1 MNVIEAIRSKRAVR
15 VFRDES
21 LPGEVT
27 RKILNAGRR
36 AQSSKNTQPWHFIA
50 IRDKETLAGLAATS
64 SNIAFLAGSALTV
77 ALVTTHPSVKETI
90 LFDAGQAA
98 ANMQLAAWELGV
110 VSCLGTVYELDQARA
125 VLGFPADR
133 HLHIAV
139 GFGYPLPT
147 DAEPRKSH
155 RGGRRSLDDVVHWE
169 HW

>member
-1 MNVIEAIRSKRAVR
+1 M
-15 VFRDES
+15 
-21 LPGEVT
+21 
-27 RKILNAGRR
+27 
-36 AQSSKNTQPWHFIA
+36 
-50 IRDKETLAGLAATS
+50 AGLAATS

-110 VSCLGTVYELDQARA
+110 VSCLGTVYELEQARA
-125 VLGFPADR
+125 VLGFPVDR

-139 GFGYPLPT
+139 GFGYPLPA

-155 RGGRRSLDDVVHWE
+155 RGGRRSLDDVVHWD

>member
-15 VFRDES
+15 VFRDEN
-21 LPGEVT
+21 LPIEVT
-27 RKILNAGRR
+27 KTILNAGRW

-50 IRDKETLAGLAATS
+50 IRDKDTLASLAATS
-64 SNIAFLAGSALTV
+64 SNIGFLAGSALAV

-110 VSCLGTVYELDQARA
+110 VSCLGTVYELDQART
-125 VLGFPADR
+125 VLGFPDDR

-139 GFGYPLPT
+139 GFGYPLPA
-147 DAEPRKSH
+147 DAEPRESH
-155 RGGRRSLDDVVHWE
+155 HGGRRSLDDVVHWD